1 MKSCIILCGGMST
14 RMGQDKGSMLIEG
27 KPMIL
32 HVIETVSDIVDEIV
46 VVLRDAE
53 RVETYK
59 NMLEFMNLDFG
70 VELKVDLKFCTDI
83 IRDEGP
89 LVGILTGL
97 SHIKSSR
104 ALVLPCDSPYISK
117 SFILKMFQLSEDD
130 EYDAVVPRYLDGKM
144 EPLHSI
150 YRKRSEGIIQKILE
164 DGLRDV
170 RSLLSRSKV
179 KFVDAESVDETG
191 RSFQNMNRAA
201 IKVRIIIN

>member
-83 IRDEGP
+83 TMDEGP

-97 SHIKSSR
+97 SYIKSNR
-104 ALVLPCDSPYISK
+104 ALVLPCDSPYVSK
-117 SFILKMFQLSEDD
+117 SFILKMFQLSEDE

-164 DGLRDV
+164 NGFRDV

-191 RSFQNMNRAA
+191 RSFQNMNRAEDIPPND
-201 IKVRIIIN
+201 IK

>member
-14 RMGQDKGSMLIEG
+14 RMGQDKGSMLFEG

-46 VVLRDAE
+46 VVLRDDK

-59 NMLEFMNLDFG
+59 KILRSTKLDFG
-70 VELKVDLKFCTDI
+70 VELKSDLKFCTDI
-83 IRDEGP
+83 TMDEGP

-97 SHIKSSR
+97 LHIKSNK
-104 ALVLPCDSPYISK
+104 AMVLPCDSPYISK

-150 YRKRSEGIIQKILE
+150 YRRRSRGIIQKVLE
-164 DGLRDV
+164 DGFRDV
-170 RSLLSRSKV
+170 GSLLSRSKV

-191 RSFQNMNRAA
+191 RSFQNMNRAED
-201 IKVRIIIN
+201 IPHDDIE

>member
-32 HVIETVSDIVDEIV
+32 HVIETVSDIVDEII

-59 NMLEFMNLDFG
+59 NILEFMNLDFG
-70 VELKVDLKFCTDI
+70 VELKAGLKFCTDI
-83 IRDEGP
+83 TMDEGP

-97 SHIKSSR
+97 SHIKSNR
-104 ALVLPCDSPYISK
+104 ALVLPCDSPYVSK
-117 SFILKMFQLSEDD
+117 SFILKMFQLSEDE

-164 DGLRDV
+164 NGFRDV

-191 RSFQNMNRAA
+191 RSFQNMNRAED
-201 IKVRIIIN
+201 IPPNDIE

>member
-59 NMLEFMNLDFG
+59 NMLEFMKLDFE
-70 VELKVDLKFCTDI
+70 VELKTDLKFCTDI
-83 IRDEGP
+83 TMDEGP

-97 SHIKSSR
+97 SHIKSNK
-104 ALVLPCDSPYISK
+104 ALVLPCDSPYVSK

-150 YRKRSEGIIQKILE
+150 YRKRSESIIQKIIE
-164 DGLRDV
+164 DGFRDV

-191 RSFQNMNRAA
+191 RSFQNMNRAED
-201 IKVRIIIN
+201 IPPNDIE

>member
-1 MKSCIILCGGMST
+1 
-14 RMGQDKGSMLIEG
+14 MGQDKGSMLIEG

-59 NMLEFMNLDFG
+59 NMLEFMKLDFE
-70 VELKVDLKFCTDI
+70 VELKTDLKFCTDI
-83 IRDEGP
+83 TMDEGP

-97 SHIKSSR
+97 SHIKSNR
-104 ALVLPCDSPYISK
+104 ALVLPCDSPYVSK
-117 SFILKMFQLSEDD
+117 SFILKMFQLSEDE
-130 EYDAVVPRYLDGKM
+130 EYDAVVPQYFDGKM

-164 DGLRDV
+164 DGFRDV

-191 RSFQNMNRAA
+191 RSFQNMNRAED
-201 IKVRIIIN
+201 IPCNDIE

>member
-83 IRDEGP
+83 TMDEGP

-97 SHIKSSR
+97 SYIKSNR
-104 ALVLPCDSPYISK
+104 ALVLPCDSPYVSK
-117 SFILKMFQLSEDD
+117 SFILKMFQLSEDE

-164 DGLRDV
+164 NGFRDV
-170 RSLLSRSKV
+170 RSLLGRSKV

-191 RSFQNMNRAA
+191 RSFQNMNRAED
-201 IKVRIIIN
+201 IPPNDIE

>member
-59 NMLEFMNLDFG
+59 NILEFMNLDFG
-70 VELKVDLKFCTDI
+70 VELKAGLKFCTDI
-83 IRDEGP
+83 TMDEGP

-97 SHIKSSR
+97 SHIKSNR
-104 ALVLPCDSPYISK
+104 ALVLPCDSPYVSK
-117 SFILKMFQLSEDD
+117 SFILKMFQLSEDE

-164 DGLRDV
+164 NGFRDV

-191 RSFQNMNRAA
+191 RSFQNMNRAED
-201 IKVRIIIN
+201 IPPNDIE

>member
-83 IRDEGP
+83 TMDEGP

-97 SHIKSSR
+97 SYIKSNR
-104 ALVLPCDSPYISK
+104 ALVLPCDSPYVSK
-117 SFILKMFQLSEDD
+117 SFILKMFQLSEDE

-164 DGLRDV
+164 NGFRDV

-191 RSFQNMNRAA
+191 RSFQNMNRAED
-201 IKVRIIIN
+201 IPPNDIE